1 MALSGTF
8 TINGFS
14 VPDSYVI
21 ARAQVLTSVGWA
33 SVVAEVYPSQE
44 ARHTWPGPLFTVQ
57 GSFSYDLSAPENLYA
72 QSYAYLLTLPEFAG
86 FSPV

>member
-8 TINGFS
+8 TTNGFS
-14 VPDSYVI
+14 VPGSYVI

-33 SVVAEVYPSQE
+33 SVLAEVYPSQE

-57 GSFSYDLSAPENLYA
+57 AQFQYDLNAPQNLYA
-72 QSYAYLLTLPEFAG
+72 QSYDYLLTLPEFAG
-86 FSPV
+86 FAPV